1 VFVLQQ
7 ELTLYDLHQQ
17 QIAACDT
24 QIEQCLL
31 KFDAK
36 TDQPPPD
43 AKNKRR
49 KTTQN
54 APAFDL
60 RKVISSERH

>member
-1 VFVLQQ
+1 MQ
-7 ELTLYDLHQQ
+7 
-17 QIAACDT
+17 
-24 QIEQCLL
+24 
-31 KFDAK
+31 K
-36 TDQPPPD
+36 DQPPPD

-60 RKVISSERH
+60 RGQLYRVSGIDFTRLMDWMH

>member
-1 VFVLQQ
+1 MQ
-7 ELTLYDLHQQ
+7 
-17 QIAACDT
+17 
-24 QIEQCLL
+24 
-31 KFDAK
+31 K

-60 RKVISSERH
+60 AAYRVSGIDFTQIDGLDALSVQTILPRWA